1 MQVASSAAM
10 LVSIKNLRRQD
21 RTHAASRNSSM
32 DRGPPLSRHS
42 VDLVDVRDYDN
53 KESFAV
59 LTLSGITTRQSYNST
74 DCRPSK
80 SLPLPGRS

>member
-1 MQVASSAAM
+1 M
-10 LVSIKNLRRQD
+10 LVSIKNSRRQD
-21 RTHAASRNSSM
+21 RTHAASRNSTSSM